1 MLIGEQPEELS
12 SYSMAPE
19 VGLLLTK
26 ADDNLQS
33 VSFDYGC
40 DPLMVCLDLRAD
52 IDIDKTEQSNQH
64 YDYKINKQERQ

>member
-1 MLIGEQPEELS
+1 MNPSTAVLIGEQPEELS

-26 ADDNLQS
+26 AHDNLQS

-40 DPLMVCLDLRAD
+40 DPLMVC
-52 IDIDKTEQSNQH
+52 
-64 YDYKINKQERQ
+64 